1 MGMPGRLPTAEGSSL
16 PPATV
21 DAGVYRQ
28 VIGAV
33 TSGVMVLTARDNA
46 GDHGMTI
53 SAVCSL
59 SMEPPMLL
67 VCLNTGSRTQRA
79 VTDAGCF
86 AVQVLDEKQAWIAER
101 FARPAADDKFAGIAV
116 RPGHLSAPILSDALA
131 VIECEVT
138 ETVTGGTHRVFLAR
152 VVHAEARLGSPL
164 AYFRGKF
171 GRFELAEDAEVYVG
185 LRAQMLDGTFAPDQT
200 LDADQLA
207 RARGVGASAIH
218 YALTRLVGEGL
229 VVRTP
234 DRGYVVTPI
243 DAASSDEAHDARLVL
258 DLGIADVW
266 VGRLDP
272 DQLGEFR
279 ALALATIPQVIDGQL
294 QVDGF
299 IKANVDFHAFLPAV
313 TGNAALQEAYERLSI
328 ADLMLRAFTTETS
341 VSPRVAQDH
350 LDLVEAYE
358 MADLARARAIIFDH
372 HARAKRS
379 MQAHFAAR
387 SSRITQHTEL

>member
-1 MGMPGRLPTAEGSSL
+1 MAADEGSSL
-16 PPATV
+16 PPAIV
-21 DAGVYRQ
+21 DAGVYRK

-86 AVQVLDEKQAWIAER
+86 TVHVLDEKQAWIAER
-101 FARPAADDKFAGIAV
+101 FARPAAHDKFAGIAV
-116 RPGHLSAPILSDALA
+116 RPGHLSAPVLSDALA

-152 VVHAEARLGSPL
+152 VVHAESRQGSPL

-171 GRFELAEDAEVYVG
+171 GRFELAEDAEVYAG
-185 LRAQMLDGTFAPDQT
+185 LRAQVLEGVLAPDQI

-207 RARGVGASAIH
+207 RGRGVGPSSIH

-266 VGRLDP
+266 VGQLDP
-272 DQLGEFR
+272 EQLRTFR
-279 ALALATIPQVIDGQL
+279 ALALATIPQVINGQL

-299 IKANVDFHAFLPAV
+299 VKANVDFHAFLPAA
-313 TGNAALQEAYERLSI
+313 TGNAALQQAYERLSI

-358 MADLARARAIIFDH
+358 MSDLPRARAIIIGH
-372 HARAKRS
+372 HARAKKS
-379 MQAHFAAR
+379 MRAHFAAR
-387 SSRITQHTEL
+387 SSRIAHDKEF